1 MSGMTP
7 QTAPGADLEPPRDTP
22 RERLMD
28 GMIAAVARHGCTD
41 ATIAH
46 AIADAHVSRSTF
58 YEQFTDKEDCFLA
71 AYEDLAGRMTH
82 KLREAVEGAPWPEKA
97 EAMMSSVLDPEEQ
110 ATPRWRLLLSLARG
124 GGPRVRLARER
135 LVTELEGL
143 LDRLLDNPPA
153 NTLTLDIPAKA
164 LLGGVRSVISI
175 RRYQG
180 DLDGSVREQLL
191 AWARSY
197 AVPAEHPRHSGAYWI
212 GLGAALADDP
222 RAPPVREPRRLP
234 RGRSRLPADV
244 VSGEYHARIIKATSE
259 VMRRDGYAA
268 TKIAEI
274 VAAAGV
280 SRNVFYNLFHS
291 KEEAFIAAQRLGLQ
305 EGVAACSKAFF
316 DAPSWPERVWNGVHA
331 LLERMTA
338 GPDLSYVVVVEPN
351 AAGTRALQRVIDTLK
366 AFTIFLEEGYRQNPQ
381 AAELPRICSDAI
393 AGALF
398 ELLYHH
404 ATHDL
409 LDRLPELTP
418 QFAYVALAPF
428 LGPQQASEVV
438 HAKAG

>member
-7 QTAPGADLEPPRDTP
+7 QIASEAALEPPRETP

-28 GMIAAVARHGCTD
+28 GIVAAVARHGYTD

-46 AIADAHVSRSTF
+46 AIAEAHVSRSTF
-58 YEQFTDKEDCFLA
+58 YEQFADKEACFLA
-71 AYEDLAGRMTH
+71 AYEDLAERMTR
-82 KLREAVEGAPWPEKA
+82 KLREAVEQAPWHEKA
-97 EAMMSSVLDPEEQ
+97 EAMMSCVLDPEEQ

-124 GGPRVRLARER
+124 GGPRIRLAREQ
-135 LVTELEGL
+135 LVTGLEGL
-143 LDRLLDNPPA
+143 LDDLLDHPPA
-153 NTLTLDIPAKA
+153 NASTLDIPAKA

-180 DLDGSVREQLL
+180 DLNGGIREQLL
-191 AWARSY
+191 AWACSY
-197 AVPAEHPRHSGAYWI
+197 TIPATYPRHHSDHWNQR
-212 GLGAALADDP
+212 GAALAANP
-222 RAPPVREPRRLP
+222 RTPPPREPRRLP

-244 VSGEYHARIIKATSE
+244 VSSEYHARLIEATAEII
-259 VMRRDGYAA
+259 RRDGYAA
-268 TKIAEI
+268 TKVADI

-280 SRNVFYNLFHS
+280 SRNVFYDLFHS

-316 DAPSWPERVWNGVHA
+316 DAPNWPERVWNGAHA
-331 LLERMTA
+331 LLERMNA

-381 AAELPRICSDAI
+381 AETLPRICSDAI

-404 ATHDL
+404 ATHNL

-428 LGPQQASEVV
+428 IGPMEAAEFV
-438 HAKAG
+438 HANTA